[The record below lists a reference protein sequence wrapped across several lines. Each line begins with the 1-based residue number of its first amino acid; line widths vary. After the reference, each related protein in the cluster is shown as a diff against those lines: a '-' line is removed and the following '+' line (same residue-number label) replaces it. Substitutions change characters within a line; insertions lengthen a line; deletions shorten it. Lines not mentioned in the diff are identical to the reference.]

1 MSLKEGRLSKLVA
14 SPSVRLGSPKQPGIP
29 APALSLHSPNK
40 TMPPPLENKG
50 DTHEDQPEHSSS
62 AIDLDLPNTS
72 YNNISSPNT
81 IGPTKARPTW
91 KPGGDYL
98 AGLRALPEVRPM
110 PVKEGKGLP
119 PAKSTESIRP
129 STKGAY
135 LLATRGIVRN
145 PPCNHCATGAG
156 RFSLCVSLDNWF
168 HGACATCQM
177 ATRGHLCSLRIE
189 LDGMALF
196 SGRGLCSA
204 D

>member
-1 MSLKEGRLSKLVA
+1 
-14 SPSVRLGSPKQPGIP
+14 
-29 APALSLHSPNK
+29 
-40 TMPPPLENKG
+40 MPPPLKNDGATQEG
-50 DTHEDQPEHSSS
+50 QPEYPENG
-62 AIDLDLPNTS
+62 IDLESPNTS
-72 YNNISSPNT
+72 YNKVTSPNT
-81 IGPTKARPTW
+81 PPNTTGLTGSRPTW

-98 AGLRALPEVRPM
+98 AGLRALREVRPM
-110 PVKEGKGLP
+110 PVKEGKELP

-135 LLATRGIVRN
+135 LLAARGIVRN

-189 LDGMALF
+189 LDGMVSF
-196 SGRGLCSA
+196 FGRGLCSA